1 MWNKLKNF
9 FEMEKRTKYF
19 VHVLFFLFVAS
30 AIVFGLL
37 IIGQKSLLNKNKIPA
52 ITKIDP
58 FQEIQLEAK
67 SAVVWDVINNREL
80 FTKEADIP
88 LPLASL
94 TKVMTALVI
103 SSKFPDSSN
112 IQILQEYLEPE
123 GDSNLVVGDI
133 WQAND
138 LRDFTLL
145 TSSNDG
151 AFALAAVAEAKVN
164 NLGNGLYTQEDLRNK
179 FIEEMNDTAS
189 EIGLS
194 NSRFFNEHGLDRTVD
209 RGGAYGSAK
218 DMAMLFAYTL
228 QNYPDMLEAT
238 RYKNLEFKSAE
249 KVYSATNTNDYVNQ
263 IPNLIASKTG
273 YTDLA
278 GGNLV
283 VAFDAGLG
291 RPIIISVLG
300 SSTEGRFTDALKL
313 SEASLKY
320 LQQEE

>member
-1 MWNKLKNF
+1 
-9 FEMEKRTKYF
+9 MEKRTKYF

-37 IIGQKSLLNKNKIPA
+37 IIGQKSLLNKNKTTA
-52 ITKIDP
+52 ITKTDP

-80 FTKEADIP
+80 FTKEGDNS

-103 SSKFPDSSN
+103 SAKFPDSSN
-112 IQILQEYLEPE
+112 IQILREYLEPE
-123 GDSNLVVGDI
+123 GDSKLVVGDI
-133 WQAND
+133 WKASD

-151 AFALAAVAEAKVN
+151 AFALAAVAEAKEN
-164 NLGNGLYTQEDLRNK
+164 NPENGLYTQEDLRNK
-179 FIEEMNDTAS
+179 FIEEMNNTAS

-209 RGGAYGSAK
+209 RGGAYGSAL

-228 QNYPDMLEAT
+228 QNFPDMLEAT
-238 RYKNLEFKSAE
+238 RYKKLEFKSAE
-249 KVYSATNTNDYVNQ
+249 KVYSATNTNDFVDK

-283 VAFDAGLG
+283 VVFDAGLN

-313 SEASLKY
+313 YEASLKY
-320 LQQEE
+320 LQQEK